1 MRRFQTIIAIVAIIA
16 ILSTAALASIAWQKV
31 FMDTYKPKP
40 DSELAKAKC
49 KICHVKGSELNAYGK
64 AINGKP
70 KTAASL
76 KAIEKLDSD
85 KDGVSNINEIKAGTL
100 PGDPKSKPAAK
111 K

>member
-1 MRRFQTIIAIVAIIA
+1 MRKFQTVIAIIAIIA
-16 ILSTAALASIAWQKV
+16 ILSTAALASIAWQKL
-31 FMDTYKPKP
+31 FMDTYKPKA

-49 KICHVKGSELNAYGK
+49 KICHTKGAELNAYGQALK
-64 AINGKP
+64 GKP

-85 KDGVSNINEIKAGTL
+85 KDGVSNIDEIKAGTL
-100 PGDPKSKPAAK
+100 PGDAKSKPAAK